1 MAQDDRAALTIWR
14 RPRVQTETGYS
25 RSTLYL
31 RIAQG
36 LWPKP
41 VRLGVRAVG
50 WPAGEVAALNAA
62 RIAWPARRGTTRPGG
77 TSRSS
82 PPDGIQWSVVRA
94 WLCNA
99 PGFYGTRCIDSPRCP
114 AAMRCRRSHA
124 LYGGRRHTGRARRLA
139 GGDEARGRRTH
150 SRAMPDDER
159 WREARRTRAM
169 AGGDR
174 QGAAAPSR
182 SGRRCDRRAPQWRLR
197 LCTTRT
203 GLRGPWAWRPPSRAR
218 QMANAVSGVVRQ
230 RTGSPAR
237 RQHGSKVTR
246 DR

>member
-1 MAQDDRAALTIWR
+1 MVSSARMAVQCPGLLRHPMHRLATMPRRDAVPAVAFPVRGAAPHGAVRGDWPGATRRAA
-14 RPRVQTETGYS
+14 
-25 RSTLYL
+25 
-31 RIAQG
+31 
-36 LWPKP
+36 
-41 VRLGVRAVG
+41 
-50 WPAGEVAALNAA
+50 
-62 RIAWPARRGTTRPGG
+62 GG
-77 TSRSS
+77 
-82 PPDGIQWSVVRA
+82 
-94 WLCNA
+94 
-99 PGFYGTRCIDSPRCP
+99 
-114 AAMRCRRSHA
+114 
-124 LYGGRRHTGRARRLA
+124 
-139 GGDEARGRRTH
+139 TH

-182 SGRRCDRRAPQWRLR
+182 SGRRCDRRPPQWRLR

>member
-50 WPAGEVAALNAA
+50 WPAGEVAAAE
-62 RIAWPARRGTTRPGG
+62 RRTDRWPARRGTTRPGG
-77 TSRSS
+77 TSGSP

-114 AAMRCRRSHA
+114 AAMRCPRSHS
-124 LYGGRRHTGRARRLA
+124 LYGGRRHTGPCAETGR
-139 GGDEARGRRTH
+139 GDEARGRRDPFASH
-150 SRAMPDDER
+150 AGRRAVARGSTDTGDGR
-159 WREARRTRAM
+159 WRPTGR
-169 AGGDR
+169 
-174 QGAAAPSR
+174 SR
-182 SGRRCDRRAPQWRLR
+182 PVPLWQ
-197 LCTTRT
+197 T
-203 GLRGPWAWRPPSRAR
+203 
-218 QMANAVSGVVRQ
+218 V
-230 RTGSPAR
+230 
-237 RQHGSKVTR
+237 
-246 DR
+246 